1 MDEQDRLDFYAG
13 IILFI
18 LCIPVKEVF
27 MFWSKTKQLSQEEL
41 ELSKRCQE
49 EAEQLYRSG
58 KYHCAE
64 AVMETIRRHFAA
76 DLPESIVGTV
86 SGFGGGS
93 SSGCICGAVSGG
105 TVALGLVL
113 ADKKETTR
121 LTKELHTWFR
131 EKYGVTCCKII
142 RENHKGVCPVLTG
155 EVAGKVAEMLGR
167 K

>member
-1 MDEQDRLDFYAG
+1 
-13 IILFI
+13 
-18 LCIPVKEVF
+18 
-27 MFWSKTKQLSQEEL
+27 MFWNKKKILSQEEL
-41 ELSKRCQE
+41 DLNTQCQA

-58 KYHCAE
+58 DFNCAE
-64 AVMETIRRHFAA
+64 AVMETARRHFATH
-76 DLPESIVGTV
+76 LPESIVGSV

-105 TVALGLVL
+105 TVALGLIM
-113 ADKKETTR
+113 ADKKETTH
-121 LTKELHTWFR
+121 LTKELHTWFK

-142 RENHKGVCPVLTG
+142 RQNHKGVCPVLTG

>member
-1 MDEQDRLDFYAG
+1 
-13 IILFI
+13 
-18 LCIPVKEVF
+18 
-27 MFWSKTKQLSQEEL
+27 MFWNKNKEISQEERVV
-41 ELSKRCQE
+41 SKQCQE

-58 KYHCAE
+58 THHCAE
-64 AVMETIRRHFAA
+64 AVMEAVRKHFAP
-76 DLPESIVGTV
+76 DVPESVVGTV

-113 ADKKETTR
+113 ANKKETTH
-121 LTKELHTWFR
+121 LTKELHEWFK

-142 RENHKGVCPVLTG
+142 RQNHKGVCPMLTG
-155 EVAGKVAEMLGR
+155 EVAGKVAELLSG

>member
-1 MDEQDRLDFYAG
+1 
-13 IILFI
+13 
-18 LCIPVKEVF
+18 
-27 MFWSKTKQLSQEEL
+27 MFWNKKKILSQEEL
-41 ELSKRCQE
+41 DLNTQCQA

-58 KYHCAE
+58 NFNCAE
-64 AVMETIRRHFAA
+64 AVMETARRHFATH
-76 DLPESIVGTV
+76 LPESIVGSV

-105 TVALGLVL
+105 TVALGLTL
-113 ADKKETTR
+113 ADKKETNH
-121 LTKELHTWFR
+121 LTKELHTWFK

-142 RENHKGVCPVLTG
+142 RQNHKGVCPVLTG